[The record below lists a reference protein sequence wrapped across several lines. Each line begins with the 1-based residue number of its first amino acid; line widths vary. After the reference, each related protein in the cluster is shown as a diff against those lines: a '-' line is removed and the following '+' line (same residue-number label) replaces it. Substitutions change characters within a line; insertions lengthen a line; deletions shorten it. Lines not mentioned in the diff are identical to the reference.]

1 MNQLQAYIKN
11 ENTAALFENTS
22 IGIEKEGHRV
32 TPEGQIAQTPHP
44 QRVDGSSENQYIQR
58 DFAESQTELVSP
70 LWLAVKRV
78 CSSGCTRSM
87 MSPLGI

>member
-1 MNQLQAYIKN
+1 
-11 ENTAALFENTS
+11 TAALFENTS

-70 LWLAVKRV
+70 PVIGREEGVLQRMHAIYDVTIRHLDN
-78 CSSGCTRSM
+78 
-87 MSPLGI
+87 